1 MKQEERLVWL
11 IHELAKEQSKDCNLE
26 IPGTQDEQ
34 RRLLRALFNVRP
46 PMPTREDFLKIQ
58 DEYLLEEAS
67 KKGIVDVSTL
77 PVTEADERLVL
88 WQGDITRLGVGVI
101 VNAANSGMTGCYH
114 PNHSCIDNC
123 IHTYAGI
130 QLRLACQKL
139 MEEQGHEEGTGLA
152 KITPAYNLPSA
163 YVLHT
168 VGPIVHGEL
177 TKQHKKLLA
186 SCYQSCLKLAEQYG
200 IETVAFCCIST
211 GVFGF
216 PQKEAAEIAV
226 DTVKQY
232 LAGNRKMRK
241 VVFNVFQSSDYKI
254 YRKLLGADKKIAG
267 SHYKC

>member
-1 MKQEERLVWL
+1 MKQEERRVWL
-11 IHELAKEQSKDCNLE
+11 IHELAREQSQYRNLE
-26 IPGTQDEQ
+26 IPGTHDEQ
-34 RRLLRALFNVRP
+34 RRLLRALFNIRP
-46 PMPTREDFLKIQ
+46 PMPVSEDFLKIQ

-67 KKGIVDVSTL
+67 EKGIVGVNEL
-77 PVTEADERLVL
+77 PVTEADSRLIL
-88 WQGDITRLGVGVI
+88 WQGDITRLGAGAI

-123 IHTYAGI
+123 IHSYAGM

-139 MEEQGHEEGTGLA
+139 MKEQGHEEGTGLA

-168 VGPIVHGEL
+168 VGPIVRGEL
-177 TKQHKKLLA
+177 TKRHKELLA
-186 SCYQSCLKLAEQYG
+186 SCYQSCLKLAEKYDV
-200 IETVAFCCIST
+200 ETVAFCCIST

-232 LAGNRKMRK
+232 LAENRKIRK

-254 YRKLLGADKKIAG
+254 YRKLLGTDKKITDRN
-267 SHYKC
+267 CEC